1 MFHRSMKYRCAR
13 SVTLRPMNTSYPIA
27 TIGELIGDPA
37 RAAILITLLDKRA
50 RTAGELAFAGNISAQ
65 SASGHLSKLLDG
77 GLLVVRKSGRHRY
90 YSLSSAEVA
99 HAIEALGAI
108 ATNSHSHDTSQ
119 PRISRDLYLARTCYD
134 HLAGR
139 IAVEL
144 AGNLQKAGVIRAR
157 GERDFELGP
166 AGKRWFANLSIDV
179 DELRHSRRCFARQ
192 CVDWTERRPH
202 LAGVLGAAL
211 CSRFITAGW
220 MARRRDTR
228 ALRITEQGQH
238 EFRKRFGIAL
248 PANPG

>member
-1 MFHRSMKYRCAR
+1 
-13 SVTLRPMNTSYPIA
+13 MNEIYPIA

-90 YSLSSAEVA
+90 YSLANAEVA
-99 HAIEALGAI
+99 HAIEALGTI
-108 ATNSHSHDTSQ
+108 ATNSRNSTANP
-119 PRISRDLYLARTCYD
+119 PRISQDLYLARTCYD

-144 AGNLQKAGVIRAR
+144 AGSLQKDGVLRPR

-166 AGKRWFANLSIDV
+166 AGKRWFASLSIDV
-179 DELRHSRRCFARQ
+179 DELRRSRRCFARQ

-202 LAGVLGAAL
+202 LAGILGAAL
-211 CSRFITAGW
+211 CSRFIAVGW
-220 MARRRDTR
+220 IVRRRDTR
-228 ALRITEQGQH
+228 ALRVTERGLH
-238 EFRKRFGIAL
+238 EFRKRFGISLAL
-248 PANPG
+248 NPH